1 MNTKHSGKISGCL
14 IVFIIFLIALAVG
27 LSLSDNANDMVED
40 YYSGDA
46 AKQISLEIKKDQPLV
61 SHSAI
66 YSGMTEKTIEELFFI
81 VRVNHDID
89 MEMNFEIDVTKAEDG
104 IEEALKFK
112 VYDSTD
118 EKVIY
123 DDKLAQ
129 LDEKVYEE
137 LQLANAS
144 KKSDTRYEMTLY
156 FDQEVGNRY
165 ENSAVEFDLKWYV
178 SDDAAEE
185 LRDAKTGNVK
195 WIFYSFF
202 IGGALMLIL
211 FFFGRKYMNPE
222 VFMTPEER
230 GVDNG
235 LDGVGNETVMPKEK
249 KKKKK

>member
-1 MNTKHSGKISGCL
+1 MGQDFWVLPFLYACVSIKIE
-14 IVFIIFLIALAVG
+14 IEQMFEERDWKREFL
-27 LSLSDNANDMVED
+27 
-40 YYSGDA
+40 
-46 AKQISLEIKKDQPLV
+46 
-61 SHSAI
+61 
-66 YSGMTEKTIEELFFI
+66 
-81 VRVNHDID
+81 
-89 MEMNFEIDVTKAEDG
+89 
-104 IEEALKFK
+104 
-112 VYDSTD
+112 
-118 EKVIY
+118 
-123 DDKLAQ
+123 
-129 LDEKVYEE
+129 
-137 LQLANAS
+137 
-144 KKSDTRYEMTLY
+144 
-156 FDQEVGNRY
+156 RY